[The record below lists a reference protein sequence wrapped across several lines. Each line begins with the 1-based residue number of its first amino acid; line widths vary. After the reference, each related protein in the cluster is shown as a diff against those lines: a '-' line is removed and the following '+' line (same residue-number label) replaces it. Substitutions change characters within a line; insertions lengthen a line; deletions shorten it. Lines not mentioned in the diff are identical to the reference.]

1 MERELLRL
9 SETPLHLEKTWE
21 SGGVPVLTAEVTLPC
36 CGGKS
41 RRARR
46 FDRYY
51 RQYARAY
58 LKYCEAELLPR
69 AAETMHTALER
80 SAPWSCARA
89 VLAYRVTLVR
99 GDILS
104 LYTEGREEHL
114 PPRLTLR
121 RAETW
126 DRRTG
131 FLLPLTAFFPPK
143 TAVKKRLVRAARETA
158 REQMETGTA
167 AYYPDYGAA
176 APRIFQQELLSG
188 GRRLALV
195 LSDVF
200 RRACGGGHRGLFAA
214 LRRSGAA
221 PAGGGE
227 KRIERGGPA
236 RRPRRLSP

>member
-21 SGGVPVLTAEVTLPC
+21 SGGVPVLTAEVTLPR

-89 VLAYRVTLVR
+89 ALAYQVTLVR

-126 DRRTG
+126 DRR
-131 FLLPLTAFFPPK
+131 
-143 TAVKKRLVRAARETA
+143 
-158 REQMETGTA
+158 
-167 AYYPDYGAA
+167 AA
-176 APRIFQQELLSG
+176 APRVFQQELLSG

-221 PAGGGE
+221 PAGGGG

>member
-89 VLAYRVTLVR
+89 VLALSGDARAGRHPEPLYRRPGRSICRR
-99 GDILS
+99 GS
-104 LYTEGREEHL
+104 RS
-114 PPRLTLR
+114 
-121 RAETW
+121 
-126 DRRTG
+126 
-131 FLLPLTAFFPPK
+131 
-143 TAVKKRLVRAARETA
+143 AARRRGIGA
-158 REQMETGTA
+158 RA
-167 AYYPDYGAA
+167 FSC
-176 APRIFQQELLSG
+176 RS
-188 GRRLALV
+188 RRF
-195 LSDVF
+195 F
-200 RRACGGGHRGLFAA
+200 RRK
-214 LRRSGAA
+214 RR
-221 PAGGGE
+221 
-227 KRIERGGPA
+227 
-236 RRPRRLSP
+236 

>member
-69 AAETMHTALER
+69 ATETMRTALER

-89 VLAYRVTLVR
+89 ALAYRVTLVR

-131 FLLPLTAFFPPK
+131 FLLPLTAFFPPIPK
-143 TAVKKRLVRAARETA
+143 NPRDPSLMTVYSMLSLLVPSWMEASVTASAT
-158 REQMETGTA
+158 
-167 AYYPDYGAA
+167 
-176 APRIFQQELLSG
+176 
-188 GRRLALV
+188 
-195 LSDVF
+195 VF
-200 RRACGGGHRGLFAA
+200 A
-214 LRRSGAA
+214 ST
-221 PAGGGE
+221 
-227 KRIERGGPA
+227 RIESIT
-236 RRPRRLSP
+236 L

>member
-1 MERELLRL
+1 MEKELLRL

-21 SGGVPVLTAEVTLPC
+21 SGGVPVLTAEVTLPR

-167 AYYPDYGAA
+167 AYYPNYGALLRLTDFVFLTHTA
-176 APRIFQQELLSG
+176 ISSHCGCLKIMRHLSYYGLIITHLSIGVNIQQ
-188 GRRLALV
+188 AQIYWCKYV
-195 LSDVF
+195 CFVN
-200 RRACGGGHRGLFAA
+200 
-214 LRRSGAA
+214 
-221 PAGGGE
+221 
-227 KRIERGGPA
+227 
-236 RRPRRLSP
+236 

>member
-143 TAVKKRLVRAARETA
+143 TA
-158 REQMETGTA
+158 
-167 AYYPDYGAA
+167 
-176 APRIFQQELLSG
+176 APRQ
-188 GRRLALV
+188 
-195 LSDVF
+195 
-200 RRACGGGHRGLFAA
+200 
-214 LRRSGAA
+214 RSGCC
-221 PAGGGE
+221 G
-227 KRIERGGPA
+227 
-236 RRPRRLSP
+236 

>member
-21 SGGVPVLTAEVTLPC
+21 SGGVPVLTAEVTLPR

-131 FLLPLTAFFPPK
+131 FLLP
-143 TAVKKRLVRAARETA
+143 
-158 REQMETGTA
+158 GTA
-167 AYYPDYGAA
+167 AYYPNYGA
-176 APRIFQQELLSG
+176 LL
-188 GRRLALV
+188 
-195 LSDVF
+195 
-200 RRACGGGHRGLFAA
+200 RRAFSSRSFYLADDGLHWFYPMY
-214 LRRSGAA
+214 SVA
-221 PAGGGE
+221 PAAEGIVDFSLPYGE
-227 KRIERGGPA
+227 AGPLLPA
-236 RRPRRLSP
+236 EEEKG

>member
-21 SGGVPVLTAEVTLPC
+21 SGGVPVLTAEVTLPR

-69 AAETMHTALER
+69 AAETMRTALER

-104 LYTEGREEHL
+104 LYTEGRE
-114 PPRLTLR
+114 
-121 RAETW
+121 
-126 DRRTG
+126 
-131 FLLPLTAFFPPK
+131 
-143 TAVKKRLVRAARETA
+143 
-158 REQMETGTA
+158 
-167 AYYPDYGAA
+167 
-176 APRIFQQELLSG
+176 
-188 GRRLALV
+188 
-195 LSDVF
+195 
-200 RRACGGGHRGLFAA
+200 
-214 LRRSGAA
+214 
-221 PAGGGE
+221 
-227 KRIERGGPA
+227 
-236 RRPRRLSP
+236 

>member
-1 MERELLRL
+1 MRGA
-9 SETPLHLEKTWE
+9 S
-21 SGGVPVLTAEVTLPC
+21 TATT
-36 CGGKS
+36 
-41 RRARR
+41 ANT
-46 FDRYY
+46 
-51 RQYARAY
+51 RAY

-167 AYYPDYGAA
+167 AYYPNYGA
-176 APRIFQQELLSG
+176 LL
-188 GRRLALV
+188 
-195 LSDVF
+195 
-200 RRACGGGHRGLFAA
+200 RRAFSSRSFYLADDGLHWFYPMY
-214 LRRSGAA
+214 SVA
-221 PAGGGE
+221 PAAEGIVDFSLPYGE
-227 KRIERGGPA
+227 AGPLLPA
-236 RRPRRLSP
+236 EEEKG

>member
-104 LYTEGREEHL
+104 LYTEGREEQL

-143 TAVKKRLVRAARETA
+143 TAEKKRLVRAARETA

-167 AYYPDYGAA
+167 AY
-176 APRIFQQELLSG
+176 
-188 GRRLALV
+188 
-195 LSDVF
+195 
-200 RRACGGGHRGLFAA
+200 
-214 LRRSGAA
+214 
-221 PAGGGE
+221 
-227 KRIERGGPA
+227 
-236 RRPRRLSP
+236 

>member
-21 SGGVPVLTAEVTLPC
+21 SGGVPVLTAEVTLPR

-89 VLAYRVTLVR
+89 TLAYRVTLVR
-99 GDILS
+99 GDTLS
-104 LYTEGREEHL
+104 VYTEGREEHL

-167 AYYPDYGAA
+167 AYYPNYGV
-176 APRIFQQELLSG
+176 LL
-188 GRRLALV
+188 
-195 LSDVF
+195 
-200 RRACGGGHRGLFAA
+200 RRAFSSRSFYLADDGLHWFYPMY
-214 LRRSGAA
+214 SVA
-221 PAGGGE
+221 PAAEGIVDFSLPYGE
-227 KRIERGGPA
+227 AGPLLPA
-236 RRPRRLSP
+236 EEKKG

>member
-21 SGGVPVLTAEVTLPC
+21 SGGVPVLTAEVTLPR

-69 AAETMHTALER
+69 ATETMRTALER

-131 FLLPLTAFFPPK
+131 FLLPLTGRFFHR
-143 TAVKKRLVRAARETA
+143 KRR
-158 REQMETGTA
+158 
-167 AYYPDYGAA
+167 
-176 APRIFQQELLSG
+176 
-188 GRRLALV
+188 
-195 LSDVF
+195 
-200 RRACGGGHRGLFAA
+200 
-214 LRRSGAA
+214 
-221 PAGGGE
+221 
-227 KRIERGGPA
+227 
-236 RRPRRLSP
+236 

>member
-1 MERELLRL
+1 MGRELLRL

-21 SGGVPVLTAEVTLPC
+21 SGGVPVLTAEVTLPR

-69 AAETMHTALER
+69 AAETMRTALER

-89 VLAYRVTLVR
+89 ALAYRVTLVR

-143 TAVKKRLVRAARETA
+143 TAGKKCLVRAARETA

-167 AYYPDYGAA
+167 AYYPNYGA
-176 APRIFQQELLSG
+176 LL
-188 GRRLALV
+188 
-195 LSDVF
+195 
-200 RRACGGGHRGLFAA
+200 RRAFSSRSFYLADDGLHWFYPMY
-214 LRRSGAA
+214 SVA
-221 PAGGGE
+221 PAAEGIVDFSLPYGE
-227 KRIERGGPA
+227 AGPLLPA
-236 RRPRRLSP
+236 EEEKG

>member
-1 MERELLRL
+1 M
-9 SETPLHLEKTWE
+9 
-21 SGGVPVLTAEVTLPC
+21 PVLTAEVTLPR

-89 VLAYRVTLVR
+89 TLAYRVTLVR
-99 GDILS
+99 GDTLS
-104 LYTEGREEHL
+104 VYTEGREEHL

-167 AYYPDYGAA
+167 AYYPNYGV
-176 APRIFQQELLSG
+176 LL
-188 GRRLALV
+188 
-195 LSDVF
+195 
-200 RRACGGGHRGLFAA
+200 RRAFSSRSFYLADDGLHWFYPMYSVALAA
-214 LRRSGAA
+214 EGIVDFSLPYGEAGPLL
-221 PAGGGE
+221 PAEE
-227 KRIERGGPA
+227 KKG
-236 RRPRRLSP
+236 

>member
-51 RQYARAY
+51 RQYACAY

-143 TAVKKRLVRAARETA
+143 TAVW
-158 REQMETGTA
+158 
-167 AYYPDYGAA
+167 
-176 APRIFQQELLSG
+176 
-188 GRRLALV
+188 
-195 LSDVF
+195 
-200 RRACGGGHRGLFAA
+200 
-214 LRRSGAA
+214 
-221 PAGGGE
+221 
-227 KRIERGGPA
+227 
-236 RRPRRLSP
+236 

>member
-21 SGGVPVLTAEVTLPC
+21 SGGVPVLTAEVTLPR

-114 PPRLTLR
+114 PP
-121 RAETW
+121 
-126 DRRTG
+126 
-131 FLLPLTAFFPPK
+131 LTAFFPPK
-143 TAVKKRLVRAARETA
+143 TAVKKRLVRAVRETA

-167 AYYPDYGAA
+167 AYYPNYGA
-176 APRIFQQELLSG
+176 LL
-188 GRRLALV
+188 
-195 LSDVF
+195 
-200 RRACGGGHRGLFAA
+200 RRAFSSRSFYLADDGLHWFYPMY
-214 LRRSGAA
+214 SVA
-221 PAGGGE
+221 PAAEGIVDFSLPYGE
-227 KRIERGGPA
+227 AGPLLPA
-236 RRPRRLSP
+236 EEKNG

>member
-21 SGGVPVLTAEVTLPC
+21 SGGVPVLTAEVTLPR

-89 VLAYRVTLVR
+89 ALAYRVTLVR

-143 TAVKKRLVRAARETA
+143 TAEKKRLVRAARETA

-167 AYYPDYGAA
+167 AYYPNYGA
-176 APRIFQQELLSG
+176 LL
-188 GRRLALV
+188 
-195 LSDVF
+195 
-200 RRACGGGHRGLFAA
+200 RRAFSSRSFYLADDGLHWFY
-214 LRRSGAA
+214 
-221 PAGGGE
+221 PM
-227 KRIERGGPA
+227 
-236 RRPRRLSP
+236 

>member
-1 MERELLRL
+1 MGERRRAGADRRGDAAVLR
-9 SETPLHLEKTWE
+9 
-21 SGGVPVLTAEVTLPC
+21 
-36 CGGKS
+36 GKS

-104 LYTEGREEHL
+104 LYTEGREEQL

-131 FLLPLTAFFPPK
+131 FLLPLTAFFRRK
-143 TAVKKRLVRAARETA
+143 RRKKRLVRAARETA

-167 AYYPDYGAA
+167 AYYPDYGA
-176 APRIFQQELLSG
+176 LL
-188 GRRLALV
+188 
-195 LSDVF
+195 
-200 RRACGGGHRGLFAA
+200 RRAFSSRSFYLADDGLHWFYPMY
-214 LRRSGAA
+214 SVA
-221 PAGGGE
+221 PAAEGIPDFSFPTAKRGRSCRRRR
-227 KRIERGGPA
+227 KRIERGGAA

>member
-121 RAETW
+121 RA
-126 DRRTG
+126 DKALFYRR
-131 FLLPLTAFFPPK
+131 FRR
-143 TAVKKRLVRAARETA
+143 KKRRERQEKARAPIPRLRAARETA

-167 AYYPDYGAA
+167 AYYPNYGA
-176 APRIFQQELLSG
+176 LL
-188 GRRLALV
+188 
-195 LSDVF
+195 
-200 RRACGGGHRGLFAA
+200 RRAFSSRSFYLADDGLHWFYPMY
-214 LRRSGAA
+214 SVA
-221 PAGGGE
+221 PAAEGIVDFSLPYGE
-227 KRIERGGPA
+227 AGPLLPA
-236 RRPRRLSP
+236 EEEKG

>member
-21 SGGVPVLTAEVTLPC
+21 SGGVPVLTAEVTLPR

-99 GDILS
+99 GDLLS
-104 LYTEGREEHL
+104 VYTEGREEHL

-143 TAVKKRLVRAARETA
+143 TAVF
-158 REQMETGTA
+158 
-167 AYYPDYGAA
+167 P
-176 APRIFQQELLSG
+176 
-188 GRRLALV
+188 
-195 LSDVF
+195 
-200 RRACGGGHRGLFAA
+200 
-214 LRRSGAA
+214 
-221 PAGGGE
+221 
-227 KRIERGGPA
+227 
-236 RRPRRLSP
+236 

>member
-69 AAETMHTALER
+69 AAETMRTALER

-89 VLAYRVTLVR
+89 ALAYRVTLVR

-104 LYTEGREEHL
+104 LYTEGPGGASAAAAHA
-114 PPRLTLR
+114 PPR
-121 RAETW
+121 
-126 DRRTG
+126 G
-131 FLLPLTAFFPPK
+131 
-143 TAVKKRLVRAARETA
+143 
-158 REQMETGTA
+158 
-167 AYYPDYGAA
+167 
-176 APRIFQQELLSG
+176 
-188 GRRLALV
+188 
-195 LSDVF
+195 DVGS
-200 RRACGGGHRGLFAA
+200 AHG
-214 LRRSGAA
+214 
-221 PAGGGE
+221 
-227 KRIERGGPA
+227 
-236 RRPRRLSP
+236 LSPAAHGRFFHRKRR

>member
-69 AAETMHTALER
+69 AAETMRTALER

-89 VLAYRVTLVR
+89 ASR
-99 GDILS
+99 
-104 LYTEGREEHL
+104 
-114 PPRLTLR
+114 
-121 RAETW
+121 
-126 DRRTG
+126 
-131 FLLPLTAFFPPK
+131 
-143 TAVKKRLVRAARETA
+143 
-158 REQMETGTA
+158 
-167 AYYPDYGAA
+167 
-176 APRIFQQELLSG
+176 
-188 GRRLALV
+188 
-195 LSDVF
+195 
-200 RRACGGGHRGLFAA
+200 
-214 LRRSGAA
+214 
-221 PAGGGE
+221 
-227 KRIERGGPA
+227 
-236 RRPRRLSP
+236 